1 MSIKTDLL
9 DIINSPEGQVSDF
22 LKNDARERLKEIE
35 TLEAG
40 ANPSV
45 DADINFAITELR
57 KALQETAGQGSVDKK
72 EVEDIVNKELKGFK
86 VGIKNLDASVKEMIS
101 TTQTIQVVNWQDVK
115 VMLDGKGKPRR
126 IFDVILSDFEAGNNV
141 YLYGGAGTGKTYIVG
156 EIADSINYKLITI
169 NCNQF
174 TSPLDIL
181 GGQTIEGY
189 QEGRL
194 TEAWGNLFMPEINQK
209 TGQPYSGALL
219 LLDELPKIDPNTA
232 GLLNDGLSKVKDP
245 LKEKDGKIYGPTITN
260 GRGKAINKKNIFIV
274 ATGNS
279 KLNEADKDYEANFKQ
294 DLSLQDRFA
303 GSTYELIIDPSYELK
318 NIMSGVNVN
327 GEQTDFV
334 FIFNF
339 LFKLRTA
346 IQENNYSSRAFVS
359 TRSMV
364 SFRDTYI
371 AYRLNELQGER
382 QIPRPKTLQIA
393 VSSFM
398 DLFTEDQRTVL
409 SQAVDLPQFM
419 TLIDVKNKLPL
430 SDLTTDMDKQE
441 SQALIQAF
449 DIKNANKIR

>member
-1 MSIKTDLL
+1 MSRKTDLL
-9 DIINSPEGQVSDF
+9 DIINDPQVSQVIKD
-22 LKNDARERLKEIE
+22 DAQKQLTEIE
-35 TLEAG
+35 LSEAG

-72 EVEDIVNKELKGFK
+72 EVEDIVNKELKGFR
-86 VGIKNLDASVKEMIS
+86 VGIKNLDASVKDLIS
-101 TTQTIQVVNWQDVK
+101 TTQSIQVINWQDVK

-194 TEAWGNLFMPEINQK
+194 TEAWGNLFMPEINPK

-318 NIMSGVNVN
+318 NIMSGVNFN
-327 GEQTDFV
+327 GEPTDFV

-393 VSSFM
+393 VLSFM
-398 DLFTEDQRTVL
+398 DLFTEDQRVVL

-419 TLIDVKNKLPL
+419 TLIDVKNKLPM
-430 SDLTTDMDKQE
+430 SNLTSDMDNQE
-441 SQALIQAF
+441 AQALIQAF
-449 DIKNANKIR
+449 DMKNANKIR